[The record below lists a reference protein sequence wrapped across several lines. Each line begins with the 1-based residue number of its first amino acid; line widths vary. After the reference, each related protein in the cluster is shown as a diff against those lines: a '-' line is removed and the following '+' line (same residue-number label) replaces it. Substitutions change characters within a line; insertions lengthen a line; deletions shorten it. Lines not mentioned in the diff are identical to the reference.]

1 MEQRTEE
8 WFKHK
13 IGKVGASRLDA
24 VCAKGQGVTRKNY
37 MMELLIARL
46 TGEYPESY
54 TSPEMQR
61 GIDLETEARYAYE
74 NLTGNVVMETG
85 FILHPFIKDSGASPD
100 GLIGIDGGL
109 EIKCPNTATHLK
121 YLMTDKIDTKYIYQM
136 QWGMACTERQ
146 WWDFV
151 SYDNRLPDKLKIY
164 VQRFERDEDIIK
176 FLTEEV
182 EEFIKELNEL
192 QLKLEA
198 L

>member
-8 WFKHK
+8 WYSAK

-54 TSPEMQR
+54 ISPEMQR
-61 GIDLETEARYAYE
+61 GIDLETEASYAYE
-74 NLTGNVVMETG
+74 NLTGNVVMQTG

>member
-1 MEQRTEE
+1 MEQRTDE
-8 WFKHK
+8 WFSAK

-46 TGEYPESY
+46 TGVYPESY

-61 GIDLETEARYAYE
+61 GIELEPEARCAYE
-74 NLTGNVVMETG
+74 KLTGNVVMETG

-100 GLIGIDGGL
+100 GLIGVDGGL

-121 YLMTDKIDTKYIYQM
+121 YLMTHKIDTKYIYQM
-136 QWGMACTERQ
+136 QWGMDCTERE

-151 SYDNRLPDKLKIY
+151 SYDNRLPDKLQIFIE
-164 VQRFERDEDIIK
+164 RFPRDEDIIK
-176 FLTEEV
+176 FLREEV
-182 EEFIKELNEL
+182 EKFNNELNEL

>member
-1 MEQRTEE
+1 MEQRSEE

-61 GIDLETEARYAYE
+61 GIDLETEARFAYE

-121 YLMTDKIDTKYIYQM
+121 YLMTHKIDTKYIYQM

-192 QLKLEA
+192 QSKLEA